1 MTEVKTYC
9 DHCGKV
15 LDEMHDYP
23 DTEIGVVK
31 FLKADLC
38 NKCINELDNR
48 VRRFVKKEGGEG

>member
-9 DHCGKV
+9 DHCRKV
-15 LDEMHDYP
+15 LDKMHDYP

-31 FLKADLC
+31 ALKADLC

-48 VRRFVKKEGGEG
+48 VRRFVKKESDAE